1 MRCVTYASPEGD
13 RVGVL
18 SLDRKIHALPPGVAL
33 VDLIGEGA
41 PGLQQMRSARRRQG
55 NLRSYPGSSS
65 ITFVRRRE

>member
-33 VDLIGEGA
+33 VDLIGEGVT
-41 PGLQQMRSARRRQG
+41 G
-55 NLRSYPGSSS
+55 
-65 ITFVRRRE
+65 